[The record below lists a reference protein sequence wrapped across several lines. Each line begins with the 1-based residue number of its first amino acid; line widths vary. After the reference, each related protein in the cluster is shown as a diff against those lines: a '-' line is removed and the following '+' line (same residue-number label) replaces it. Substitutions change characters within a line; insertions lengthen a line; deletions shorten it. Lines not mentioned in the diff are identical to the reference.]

1 MSTFLIVA
9 IIIFFAYNFFF
20 IGYLI
25 TVIKV
30 IGGSVSSQRLKA
42 VIPNPAAAK
51 GKQKNFSVHW
61 NKLKLSY
68 QYQKILFWED
78 LFC

>member
-42 VIPNPAAAK
+42 VIPNPAAAR
-51 GKQKNFSVHW
+51 GKQKNFSVH
-61 NKLKLSY
+61 
-68 QYQKILFWED
+68 
-78 LFC
+78 

>member
-1 MSTFLIVA
+1 MSTFLLLLLS
-9 IIIFFAYNFFF
+9 FFFVYNFFF

-30 IGGSVSSQRLKA
+30 IRGSVSSQRLKA
-42 VIPNPAAAK
+42 VIPNPAAAR

-61 NKLKLSY
+61 KKLKLSY

>member
-42 VIPNPAAAK
+42 VIPNPAAAR